1 MDIPRSP
8 IAPDAAPA
16 GARALSG
23 IRVVDLSRVL
33 AGPLCTQMLADHGA
47 EVVKVEPPVGDDT
60 RALGPPFLASGDA
73 AYFAAV
79 NRGKRAI
86 AVDLGVP
93 QGRELVMRLLEGA
106 DVLVENFLPG
116 TMQRWGMG
124 FEEVLAE
131 RFPRLIYCSISGFG
145 ADGPL
150 GGLPGYDAIAQ
161 AIGGVMSINGSPA
174 EGATRLGVP
183 MVDILTGYNA
193 LVGILLAMA
202 ERSRS
207 GRGQRVDATLFDS
220 ALSMLMPHAA
230 NWFAN
235 GRTPGLLGS
244 GHPNISPYDKFRAG
258 ERELFLGVVND
269 GQFRRLCERLQRDD
283 LAADPRFASN
293 AQRLAHRDAL
303 RAELEREFEHRDADA
318 LCAELMRHGV
328 PAGPVN
334 TVPQALSHPHTAHRA
349 MVAEAGGSRVL
360 GVSVKLS
367 RTPGAI
373 GDPAPTFAAHTDAV
387 LVAAGYTPAEIA
399 ALRSD
404 GVVVDRR
411 AGSGPAPA
419 AASRETTR

>member
-8 IAPDAAPA
+8 IAPDAAPT

-47 EVVKVEPPVGDDT
+47 DVIKIEPPAGDDT
-60 RALGPPFLASGDA
+60 RVLGPPFLASGDA

-79 NRGKRAI
+79 NRGKRGI

-93 QGRELVMRLLEGA
+93 QGRELVMRLLESA

-116 TMQRWGMG
+116 TMRRWGMG

-150 GGLPGYDAIAQ
+150 GGLPGYDAVAQ
-161 AIGGVMSINGSPA
+161 AIGGVMSVNGSPS

-193 LVGILLAMA
+193 LVGILLAVA

-244 GHPNISPYDKFRAG
+244 GHPNIAPYDKFRAG

-283 LAADPRFASN
+283 LATDPRFASN
-293 AQRLAHRDAL
+293 TQRLAHRDAL

-318 LCAELMRHGV
+318 LCADLMRHGV

-334 TVPQALSHPHTAHRA
+334 TVPQALTHPHTAHRA

-360 GVSVKLS
+360 GVPVKLS

-373 GDPAPTFAAHTDAV
+373 GEAAPSFAAHTDAV
-387 LVAAGYTPAEIA
+387 LAGAGCTPAEIA

-404 GVVVDRR
+404 GVIVDRR
-411 AGSGPAPA
+411 VGSGPAPVGV
-419 AASRETTR
+419 SREAAR